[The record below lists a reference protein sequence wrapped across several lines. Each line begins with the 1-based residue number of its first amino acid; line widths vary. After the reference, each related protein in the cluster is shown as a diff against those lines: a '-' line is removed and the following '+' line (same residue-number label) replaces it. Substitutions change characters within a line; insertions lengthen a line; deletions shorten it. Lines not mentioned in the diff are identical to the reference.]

1 MKEREN
7 RVYHKHL
14 ELFIGLYFLFFFV
27 LTTMDNWELI
37 LLMKMLK
44 VDFKK
49 KKAICWFIKP
59 FILNQPET

>member
-49 KKAICWFIKP
+49 KKGYM
-59 FILNQPET
+59 LVH